1 MRKPTLGIAE
11 DGLPTVQRFYAM
23 LTIAISLT
31 LAVMDAAIANVALPI
46 IANDFQTSAS
56 NAIWIVN
63 GYQLA
68 VVVSLIPLS
77 RLGEIYG
84 YRTVYRYGLMLFT
97 LASLGCV
104 FAPTL
109 ELLTLARVLQG
120 FGAAGLMSVNTALIR
135 YIVPRSKLGSALGFN
150 ALIVAMAATV
160 GPSLAGG
167 ILTIA
172 SWPWLFAINLPLGIV
187 AIMLAARNLP
197 DSDRSVH
204 PFDKVSA
211 LLSAAMIG
219 LTITAIESIGRENN
233 LLLVGGQLVLAL
245 SAVVLLVR
253 REAAAASP
261 LFPFDLMRIPV
272 FSLSLATSIASFT
285 TQMLAFVSLPFLFH
299 RELALTP
306 AEVGLLMTPWPL
318 ATGVMAMVAGRL
330 SDRVSPAILGGI
342 GLLLLALGMFALTQ
356 LAPVSTMADIAWRMA
371 LCGAGF
377 GLFQTPNNRL
387 LVTSAPRQRSGAASG
402 MLGTARLIGQAS
414 GTALVAMLLGRFEMQ
429 GGYFAL
435 YLGCATATLACVM
448 SFTRQAFH
456 PSVAEKH

>member
-1 MRKPTLGIAE
+1 MRKPALGIAE
-11 DGLPTVQRFYAM
+11 DGLPATQRFYAM

-46 IANDFQTSAS
+46 IANDFHASAAS
-56 NAIWIVN
+56 AIWIVN

-77 RLGEIYG
+77 RLGEIYS
-84 YRTVYRYGLMLFT
+84 YRSVYRYGLVLFT

-104 FAPTL
+104 FAPSL

-135 YIVPRSKLGSALGFN
+135 YIVPRSKLGGALGFN

-167 ILTIA
+167 ILTVA
-172 SWPWLFAINLPLGIV
+172 NWPWLFAINLPLGIV
-187 AIMLAARNLP
+187 AIALAARNLP

-219 LTITAIESIGRENN
+219 LTITGIESIGRENN
-233 LLLVGGQLVLAL
+233 LLVGGQLLLAL
-245 SAVVLLVR
+245 LAVVLLVR

-261 LFPFDLMRIPV
+261 LFPFDLLRIPV

-318 ATGVMAMVAGRL
+318 ATGLMAMVAGRL
-330 SDRVSPAILGGI
+330 SDRVSPAILGGV

-356 LAPVSTMADIAWRMA
+356 VSPVSAMADIAWRMA

-448 SFTRQAFH
+448 SFTRQAFN
-456 PSVAEKH
+456 PSVAEKS